1 VDTHASTLVGS
12 IVTIEASQFRGSSVD
27 IYASTLVGVLL
38 FLFFQNFNFVRNP
51 MLIVVNIAANDCRYS
66 VQVFANASKR
76 LDIHQHTVLVQV
88 TARQLVQ
95 FVPHREHPV

>member
-1 VDTHASTLVGS
+1 
-12 IVTIEASQFRGSSVD
+12 
-27 IYASTLVGVLL
+27 
-38 FLFFQNFNFVRNP
+38 
-51 MLIVVNIAANDCRYS
+51 LIVVNIAANDCRYS

-95 FVPHREHPV
+95 FVPHREHPVWIRPIRGCHIKVQCCRRN